1 MLKKN
6 KDKELDY
13 NNLNSIIKT
22 GNRLVK
28 LFFYMTINEME
39 GYFDYYYGYITWY
52 LSN

>member
-13 NNLNSIIKT
+13 DNLNSIIKT

-28 LFFYMTINEME
+28 LFFYMTI
-39 GYFDYYYGYITWY
+39 ITVILLGTY
-52 LSN
+52 LIKEWDLL